1 MEVISENDKVF
12 DCGNVKISAKQ
23 EWKQISFD
31 LYANVD
37 QNTRFNKELANAK
50 KLYFVISDA
59 NRTGNIKV
67 DNITFGLDKL
77 ADKDLS
83 AIVNISTGTN
93 VAADNWLYDLWG
105 HKHEYPTA
113 PGIYVRNGKK
123 IVVKD
128 GFMMK

>member
-1 MEVISENDKVF
+1 M
-12 DCGNVKISAKQ
+12 
-23 EWKQISFD
+23 
-31 LYANVD
+31 
-37 QNTRFNKELANAK
+37 
-50 KLYFVISDA
+50 ISDA

-105 HKHEYPTA
+105 INMSTRRLP
-113 PGIYVRNGKK
+113 V
-123 IVVKD
+123 
-128 GFMMK
+128 FMSAMGRKLL